1 MDCPIGLPGITGK
14 EPAVIAAS
22 VSAQLLMVWEA
33 AALAQTPAFASTE
46 AHAGAGAPSIRLVGS
61 RRP

>member
-1 MDCPIGLPGITGK
+1 MACPIGLPGITGK

-33 AALAQTPAFASTE
+33 AAFAQTRAHASTQ
-46 AHAGAGAPSIRLVGS
+46 AHAGAGAPPIRLVGS
-61 RRP
+61 HRP